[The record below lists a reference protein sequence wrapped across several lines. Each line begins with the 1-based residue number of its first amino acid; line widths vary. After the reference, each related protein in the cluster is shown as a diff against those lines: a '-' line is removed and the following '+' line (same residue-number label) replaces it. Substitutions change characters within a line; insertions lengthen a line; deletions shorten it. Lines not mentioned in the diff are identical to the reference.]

1 MTALDQLLV
10 EALGA
15 DLRSAGYTTDGVAEL
30 LGDDAN
36 AAMGRGVW
44 WPALRATAGGGRL
57 ATLVRLFL
65 LGTDEPADQVRAAF
79 PSAGLAEL
87 AAAGVG
93 AVLVP
98 FPFAVDDHQTANGR
112 FLAQGEAALV
122 VPQAELDAERLA
134 TILRQLLGDRPRLL
148 RMAEAARRLA
158 KIDAAEQVAITCLEQ
173 ARAGG
178 RRLAND
184 TQGR

>member
-15 DLRSAGYTTDGVAEL
+15 DLRSAGYTEQEL

-65 LGTDEPADQVRAAF
+65 LGTDEPAD
-79 PSAGLAEL
+79 
-87 AAAGVG
+87 
-93 AVLVP
+93 
-98 FPFAVDDHQTANGR
+98 
-112 FLAQGEAALV
+112 
-122 VPQAELDAERLA
+122 
-134 TILRQLLGDRPRLL
+134 
-148 RMAEAARRLA
+148 
-158 KIDAAEQVAITCLEQ
+158 
-173 ARAGG
+173 
-178 RRLAND
+178 
-184 TQGR
+184 